1 MGLLDYIQAL
11 GQSAQSGGLTIADYP
26 AQFGLRAFPV
36 GEGYGGEMMPKTT
49 GHQGMIPRLGNE
61 GSITEY
67 SLGGVNGEPFFPM
80 VTQNM
85 TPEQIVNLQQLE
97 AGLLGQ
103 DSQEAQG
110 LRDNAYQEYM
120 KRKALGL
127 SPFMDYN

>member
-11 GQSAQSGGLTIADYP
+11 GQSAQSGGLAIADYP
-26 AQFGLRAFPV
+26 AQFGLRAFQV